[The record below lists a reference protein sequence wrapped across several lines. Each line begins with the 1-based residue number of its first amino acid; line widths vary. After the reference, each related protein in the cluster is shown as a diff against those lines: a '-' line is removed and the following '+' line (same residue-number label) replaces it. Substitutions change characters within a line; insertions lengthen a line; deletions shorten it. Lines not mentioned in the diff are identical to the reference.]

1 MKYESF
7 TGVALKMLHDAVRR
21 AIVMDQIHINV
32 GKPPPCETSSIEEW
46 RIHAK
51 ALEDQMTKLGVS
63 FERARFLDEM
73 S

>member
-21 AIVMDQIHINV
+21 AIAMDQIHIRV
-32 GKPPPCETSSIEEW
+32 AKPPPCEPSATEEW

-51 ALEDQMTKLGVS
+51 ALEDRMTKLGVS
-63 FERARFLDEM
+63 FPG
-73 S
+73 